1 MEATGDGP
9 ASDQYSSSKRTR
21 FRFKSRRP
29 RAEEGDDDLHSSR
42 EKRRRHSEKDDHRS
56 HRHRRHHHCSRRRR
70 EQQSGPKDDPSLYD
84 DTYLPNSR
92 SEQYMDPDQAFRESL
107 FDALA
112 DDEGAAYWEGVYGQP
127 IHTYPN
133 TKTGPEGELERMSDE
148 EYAAYVRARMYEK
161 SHEHIIEERQCR
173 EQERQRRNAWRDR
186 TRHMEAERDEF
197 QKRVQES
204 LQRGEARKAAKQW
217 KEAWAS
223 YNRRW
228 DELKNTADHNS
239 NAEVPIRDAIPWPV
253 LSGKRRDV
261 SKEEIE
267 NFLCNA
273 PASENDSGTL
283 LKAER
288 VKWHPDKIQQRFGER
303 GIDAETMKSVTTVFQ
318 VLDRMWND
326 QRDRKPKPAP

>member
-9 ASDQYSSSKRTR
+9 ASDQYSNSKCTR
-21 FRFKSRRP
+21 FHFKSKRP
-29 RAEEGDDDLHSSR
+29 RAEEGDGDLHSSR
-42 EKRRRHSEKDDHRS
+42 EKRRRHSEKDDLRS
-56 HRHRRHHHCSRRRR
+56 HRHHRHHHRSRRRR
-70 EQQSGPKDDPSLYD
+70 EHQSGPKDDPSLYD

-92 SEQYMDPDQAFRESL
+92 SEQYMDPNQAFRESL

-161 SHEHIIEERQCR
+161 SHEHIIEERQRR
-173 EQERQRRNAWRDR
+173 EQERQQRKAWRDR

-204 LQRGEARKAAKQW
+204 LQRGEVRKAAKQW
-217 KEAWAS
+217 KEAWAG
-223 YNRRW
+223 YNKRW
-228 DELKNTADHNS
+228 DELKNNIDHNP
-239 NAEVPIRDAIPWPV
+239 NAEVPIRDVIPWPV

-267 NFLCNA
+267 NFLGNV
-273 PASENDSGTL
+273 PAGENDSGAL

-288 VKWHPDKIQQRFGER
+288 VKWHPDKIQQRFGEQ
-303 GIDAETMKSVTTVFQ
+303 GIDAETMKLVTAVFQ
-318 VLDRMWND
+318 VVDRMWND
-326 QRDRKPKPAP
+326 QRNCKPKPAP

>member
-1 MEATGDGP
+1 M
-9 ASDQYSSSKRTR
+9 
-21 FRFKSRRP
+21 
-29 RAEEGDDDLHSSR
+29 
-42 EKRRRHSEKDDHRS
+42 
-56 HRHRRHHHCSRRRR
+56 
-70 EQQSGPKDDPSLYD
+70 
-84 DTYLPNSR
+84 N
-92 SEQYMDPDQAFRESL
+92 PDQAFRESL

-161 SHEHIIEERQCR
+161 SHEHIMEERQRR
-173 EQERQRRNAWRDR
+173 EQERQRRKAWRDQ
-186 TRHMEAERDEF
+186 TVHMEAERDEF

-223 YNRRW
+223 YNKRW
-228 DELKNTADHNS
+228 GELKNNIDHNL
-239 NAEVPIRDAIPWPV
+239 NAKVPIRDTIPWPV

-261 SKEEIE
+261 SKEDIE
-267 NFLCNA
+267 NFLRNA
-273 PASENDSGTL
+273 PTGENDSGAL

-288 VKWHPDKIQQRFGER
+288 IKWHPDKIQQRFGER
-303 GIDAETMKSVTTVFQ
+303 GIDAETMKSVTAVFQ
-318 VLDRMWND
+318 VVDRMWND
-326 QRDRKPKPAP
+326 QRDRKHQPAP